1 MEPTLIWI
9 LVSVLGGFVLAL
21 LLGRVLVPA
30 LRALKAGQSIREVG
44 PKWHQGKAGTPTMG
58 GIVFILSSLLCIV
71 TGWYAMRET
80 GDYKHLFVLA
90 LALMFGLIGFADDFI
105 KVKKK
110 RNLGL
115 TGLQKLV
122 LQVLAACLFLAGMH
136 FTHALTYDLYIPF
149 VREPLVHIPPLVY
162 LALSVFIIVGCVNA
176 VNLTDGVDGLSSSV
190 TIPVMV
196 FFAATAYIYGRTTLA
211 LLPATVAGGLAAF
224 LCYNFHPAKV
234 FMGDTGSL
242 FLGGMVCGMAFALD
256 MPLILILVGII
267 YICETLSVI
276 SGSAAAVISARVLL
290 LSKSGSEIFITLLLS
305 AVVSGVTVGG
315 KACGKSLA
323 MNSSTA
329 VVRTAAK
336 VLCFFRTLPQR
347 LEKKSAKK

>member
-21 LLGRVLVPA
+21 LLGRGLVPA

-71 TGWYAMRET
+71 TGWHAMRET
-80 GDYKHLFVLA
+80 GDYKHLLVLA

-136 FTHALTYDLYIPF
+136 FTNALTYDLYVPF

-176 VNLTDGVDGLSSSV
+176 VNLTDGIDGLASSV
-190 TIPVMV
+190 TFVVMMG
-196 FFAATAYIYGRTTLA
+196 FMFIASLLGNTTMALFAAA
-211 LLPATVAGGLAAF
+211 VAGGCAGFLAW
-224 LCYNFHPAKV
+224 NFYPAKT
-234 FMGDTGSL
+234 FMGDTGSM
-242 FLGGMVCGMAFALD
+242 FLGGAVVAVAY
-256 MPLILILVGII
+256 GIGRP
-267 YICETLSVI
+267 E
-276 SGSAAAVISARVLL
+276 LL
-290 LSKSGSEIFITLLLS
+290 LFMGVIYLIEAFSVMLQVTYFKLTHGKRIFKMSPIHHHFEMCGWSEVKIVSVFSFITLVG
-305 AVVSGVTVGG
+305 VVLGG
-315 KACGKSLA
+315 IFVYVS
-323 MNSSTA
+323 
-329 VVRTAAK
+329 
-336 VLCFFRTLPQR
+336 
-347 LEKKSAKK
+347 